1 MATLANIFVRHGPAY
16 LGKHGSRVPAA
27 HRKVMKA
34 VTACRTGELGHA
46 VYRCDGCGAER
57 VMNRSCGDRHC
68 PTCQHDKADRW
79 LDAQTAKLL
88 PCPYFMVTFTVP
100 EEIRRF
106 MRSNSGVCYR
116 AFFAAAAGALKTLAR
131 DEKFIG
137 ATDIGFTAVLH
148 TWGRQLV
155 YHPHIHVIVP
165 GGGLTPGGEWRPS
178 HPRFLVPVFAL
189 SPLVRGKF
197 KSAMKRAGLLGKID
211 PVVWTK
217 GWNVQC
223 EPVGGGENALRYV
236 ARYVFKIAISNSRI
250 VSCDDDTVRF
260 TYKDKK
266 TDRTKVCRLEALEFM
281 RRFLQHVL
289 PRGFT
294 KVRHYGFLHPNFRQ
308 SINEVRRAVCQR
320 LEVEPEVAEVSK
332 PQAGT
337 RVVVCPRC
345 GRPMKF
351 VAMIRIPVANTG

>member
-1 MATLANIFVRHGPAY
+1 MATLAEVFVRHGQDY
-16 LGKHGSRVPAA
+16 LRKHGSRVPAT

-46 VYRCDGCGAER
+46 IYRCDGCGTER
-57 VMNRSCGDRHC
+57 VMNRSCGNRHC

-106 MRSNSGVCYR
+106 MRSNQRSCYR
-116 AFFAAAAGALKTLAR
+116 AFFAAVAGALKTLAR

-165 GGGLTPGGEWRPS
+165 GGGLASSGEWRPS
-178 HPRFLVPVFAL
+178 HPRFLVPVFAI

-197 KSAMKRAGLLGKID
+197 KCAMKRAGLLSKID
-211 PVVWTK
+211 PVVWRK

-223 EPVGGGENALRYV
+223 EPVGSGKNALRYV
-236 ARYVFKIAISNSRI
+236 ARYVFRIAISNSRI
-250 VSCDDDTVRF
+250 VSCDDDGVTF

-266 TDRTKVCRLEALEFM
+266 TARTKICRLGAFEFL

-308 SINEVRRAVCQR
+308 SIDEVRGAVCR
-320 LEVEPEVAEVSK
+320 CLKVEPEVAEAKQTGVN
-332 PQAGT
+332 T
-337 RVVVCPRC
+337 RVVVCQKC
-345 GRPMKF
+345 GRHMKF
-351 VAMIRIPVANTG
+351 VAMTRIPETNTG